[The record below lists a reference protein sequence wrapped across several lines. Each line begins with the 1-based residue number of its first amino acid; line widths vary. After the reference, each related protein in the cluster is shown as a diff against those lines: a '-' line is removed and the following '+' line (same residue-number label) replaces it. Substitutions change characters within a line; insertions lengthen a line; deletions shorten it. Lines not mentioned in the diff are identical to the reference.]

1 MQPADRA
8 NARPDVGNAPDI
20 IKVAESF
27 ALPGILCHEYDFV
40 NDLFKG
46 ADESLNEGPALIY
59 EEVLLLPIGTPGFP
73 TYEDHC

>member
-20 IKVAESF
+20 IKVTESF

-40 NDLFKG
+40 NDLFKSV
-46 ADESLNEGPALIY
+46 DEPLNEGPALIN
-59 EEVLLLPIGTPGFP
+59 EEVLLLPVGTTSFP